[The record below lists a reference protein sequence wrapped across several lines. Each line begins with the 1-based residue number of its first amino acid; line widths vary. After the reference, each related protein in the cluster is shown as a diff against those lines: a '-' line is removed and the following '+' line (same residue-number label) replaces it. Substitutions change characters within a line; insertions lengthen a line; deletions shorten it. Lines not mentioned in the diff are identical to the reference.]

1 MNSLEFYKETLKLL
15 NKFKVEYL
23 VVGGYAVNSY
33 GFMRSTSDM
42 DLWVENDISNLN
54 KLSKAL
60 NALKY
65 PADAIQTGI
74 AELKQNRNISLKH
87 GKFFKVEL
95 ISFLSST
102 LAFKEAYE
110 RKAIKTVLG
119 LSVGVVDYD
128 DLCFLKIKSGRDK
141 DFLDIKELKRIR
153 NEKSE

>member
-87 GKFFKVEL
+87 GEFFKVEL

-141 DFLDIKELKRIR
+141 DFFDIKELKRIR
-153 NEKSE
+153 NENS

>member
-87 GKFFKVEL
+87 GEFFKVEL

>member
-1 MNSLEFYKETLKLL
+1 
-15 NKFKVEYL
+15 
-23 VVGGYAVNSY
+23 
-33 GFMRSTSDM
+33 M

-87 GKFFKVEL
+87 GEFFKVEL